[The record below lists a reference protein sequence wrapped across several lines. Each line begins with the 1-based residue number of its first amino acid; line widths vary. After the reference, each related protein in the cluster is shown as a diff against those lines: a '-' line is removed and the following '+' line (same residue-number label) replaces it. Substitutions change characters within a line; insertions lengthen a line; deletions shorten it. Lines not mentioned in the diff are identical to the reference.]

1 MKCNYRYIRQSQTIL
16 LWTLITRAIIA
27 KAGFIILM
35 RILDILDPLPTILY
49 KELKMGF
56 ASLGWSSLGKTGP
69 LVLTMTLS
77 HILKTSGTFFPN
89 ILDL

>member
-1 MKCNYRYIRQSQTIL
+1 MDSDNET
-16 LWTLITRAIIA
+16 IIA

-77 HILKTSGTFFPN
+77 HILRTSGTFFSQCIGPLGQQ
-89 ILDL
+89 IT